1 MPNINITELDLTSPG
16 ILNVTTNTAYVPGYS
31 QYVPEDY
38 DGRPRLYETLSAF
51 QEDFG
56 SVVPVLG
63 LNMSGVT
70 EVEKPDTD
78 PVEYEYPES
87 MGAIEYCAKNATSCL
102 YDKGYIYATEL
113 LRLGLPVLYHCIDC
127 VPRDKSGN
135 RIASYKRKLVRSKA
149 GALQLE
155 HVSETNCPTVFNQDL
170 SSVDETATWT
180 SIQAML
186 ENTDEAY
193 GPGLKDKSF
202 YNIKFITTG
211 GYTGAPTYKEDKRT
225 KELVIDSKGYDMK
238 AVAIAVERGDCVA
251 IIDHPHHS
259 ANEFKPKKLY
269 DNLPDLSL
277 EQEKYATLFTP
288 YGYYEIP
295 ALSSLIVKTV
305 EMPASFGYLL
315 ALASAVKTS
324 PNWMAMA
331 GCQRGQIPYLS
342 GLAVELTEAQCKAY
356 SKRDGVSIN
365 PITEVSPYGLIIW
378 GNRTLYSNPQGN
390 LTASSFLNIRNLCSD
405 VKKTVWSASRQLT
418 FEQNSDIL
426 WVKFKSLIIP
436 TLDQM
441 VTGNG
446 ISAYQLKKRVAKQ
459 KATLSAIIRLYA
471 IEAVEDFEIE
481 IQLADSSTEIL
492 E

>member
-1 MPNINITELDLTSPG
+1 MPNINITEVDLTSPG
-16 ILNVTTNTAYVPGYS
+16 ILNVTTNTAYVPGFA
-31 QYVPEDY
+31 QYVPKDF
-38 DGRPRLYETLSAF
+38 DGRPRLYTSLAAF

-56 SVVPVLG
+56 SIVP
-63 LNMSGVT
+63 MFGVNFG
-70 EVEKPDTD
+70 VEGVYQTKDATVARYDTG
-78 PVEYEYPES
+78 Y
-87 MGAIEYCAKNATSCL
+87 L
-102 YDKGYIYATEL
+102 YAVEL
-113 LRLGLPVLYHCIDC
+113 LRFGLPVLYHCIDC
-127 VPRDKSGN
+127 
-135 RIASYKRKLVRSKA
+135 SYETELEDGKRVRQLACKQKLV
-149 GALQLE
+149 LE
-155 HVSETNCPTVFNQDL
+155 KDGKYMLKNSGTGSVYNQDL
-170 SSVDETATWT
+170 SSITDTQIWQ
-180 SIQAML
+180 SIQSRITTDY
-186 ENTDEAY
+186 TDEY
-193 GPGLKDKSF
+193 GPGLTDKSF

-211 GYTGAPTYKEDKRT
+211 GYTGEN
-225 KELVIDSKGYDMK
+225 YDMK
-238 AVAIAVERGDCVA
+238 AVAVAMSRGDCCA

-259 ANEFKPKKLY
+259 KGKGKFTPKNIM
-269 DNLPDLSL
+269 DNLPNLSL
-277 EQEKYATLFTP
+277 EQEKYSTMFTP
-288 YGYYEIP
+288 YGYYSIP
-295 ALSSLIVKTV
+295 AISSLAVKTV

-331 GCQRGQIPYLS
+331 GCQRGQIPYLD
-342 GLAVELTEAQCKAY
+342 GLAVELTEAQCKTY
-356 SKRDGVSIN
+356 SNRDGVSIN

-426 WVKFKSLIIP
+426 WVKFKSLITP

-459 KATLSAIIRLYA
+459 KATLSAVIRLYA

>member
-31 QYVPEDY
+31 QYVPEGY
-38 DGRPRLYETLSAF
+38 DGRPRLYESLSAF
-51 QEDFG
+51 QADFG

-63 LNMSGVT
+63 MDFT
-70 EVEKPDTD
+70 T
-78 PVEYEYPES
+78 
-87 MGAIEYCAKNATSCL
+87 GAVKEYCAKDATSCM
-102 YDKGYIYATEL
+102 YDKGYLYATEL
-113 LRLGLPVLYHCIDC
+113 LRLGLPVLYHCMIPTGKNP
-127 VPRDKSGN
+127 VKS
-135 RIASYKRKLVRSKA
+135 SKQKLVRSKE
-149 GALQLE
+149 GKLQLE
-155 HVSETNCPTVFNQDL
+155 NVSETSCPQVYNQDL
-170 SSVDETATWT
+170 RTATET
-180 SIQAML
+180 STWDLIQAML
-186 ENTDEAY
+186 ENTDEAF
-193 GPGLKDKSF
+193 GPGLQDKSF

-211 GYTGAPTYKEDKRT
+211 GYTGAPTYEKDEDTGENVMK
-225 KELVIDSKGYDMK
+225 SKGYDMK
-238 AVAIAVERGDCVA
+238 AVAIAVSRGDCCA
-251 IIDHPHHS
+251 IIDHPSHS
-259 ANEFKPKKLY
+259 DDAFKPKKLY
-269 DNLPDLSL
+269 ENLPDLSM
-277 EQEKYATLFTP
+277 EQEKYSTLFTP

-295 ALSSLIVKTV
+295 ALSSMIVKTI

-342 GLAVELTEAQCKAY
+342 SLAVELTEAQCKAY

-405 VKKTVWSASRQLT
+405 VKKTVWSAARQLT

-426 WVKFKSLIIP
+426 WVKFKSLITP

-441 VTGNG
+441 VSGNG
-446 ISAYQLKKRVAKQ
+446 LSGYQLKKRVAKQ